1 MNPEQ
6 IVRQATTKSSLQLW
20 KLLLIGFMVLVLM
33 LPAAWIMSLVR
44 ERNQRKDSVV
54 AEIAGKRGGA
64 QLVSGPFISVPYEVL
79 EKSKDQY
86 GKEISVSAT
95 RYLHLAPDSLRID
108 GKVQGEAHKR
118 GIYEVSGYKSG
129 LRLQA
134 VFLAAGS
141 PDPLYQNL
149 PLRWNEALV
158 SFDLSDQR
166 GMRSLQADMNGQAL
180 LFNRSEGVLTVSGV
194 PPAAK
199 PQGIPERPKFAP
211 EEVQDTA
218 FQLAARAPESIQG
231 KDLALDIQMHLTGT
245 QRLSFTAS
253 ALQEDVYLTGNWL
266 APSFIGDTLPEIRVV
281 TDDGFDAAWRTNK
294 LSSGVKKAW
303 TSTEP
308 LPQLSQLGVDFLI
321 TADSYQQTTRA
332 LKYSVMFLLLTFMT
346 FWLAE
351 IKTRQRIHPIQY
363 LMVGCA
369 LLVFYLLLLSISE
382 HLAFAWAYLIAA
394 VAAILQI
401 SLFCLSIL
409 KSRKFAVQ
417 VGILLSF
424 LYAFLYL
431 LLQLQDSALLV
442 GSVSLFVLLSA
453 AMYIIRNI
461 NWYSQD

>member
-6 IVRQATTKSSLQLW
+6 IVRQATTKSSLQIW
-20 KLLLIGFMVLVLM
+20 KLLLIGFLVLILM

-79 EKSKDQY
+79 EKSRDQY

-95 RYLHLAPDSLRID
+95 KYLHLAPDSLKIN
-108 GKVQGEAHKR
+108 GNVQGETHQR

-129 LRLQA
+129 LRLRA
-134 VFLAAGS
+134 VFLSAGS
-141 PDPLYQNL
+141 PDPIYQNL

-166 GMRSLQADMNGQAL
+166 GMKDLQADLNGQAL

-194 PPAAK
+194 PTAEATK
-199 PQGIPERPKFAP
+199 GIPERPKFAP
-211 EEVQDTA
+211 EEVKDTA
-218 FQLAARAPESIQG
+218 FQLAARVPESIQG
-231 KDLALDIQMHLTGT
+231 KDLALELQMHLTGT

-253 ALQEDVYLTGNWL
+253 ALQEDVYLTGDWL
-266 APSFIGDTLPEIRVV
+266 APSFIGDALPEIRSV
-281 TDDGFDAAWRTNK
+281 TDSGFDAAWRTNK

-303 TSTEP
+303 TSDEP

-401 SLFCLSIL
+401 SLFCFSIL

-424 LYAFLYL
+424 LYAFLYV

-442 GSVSLFVLLSA
+442 GSVSLFVLLSV